1 MGRRKAETAAP
12 EAVAEAIVV
21 GAGPAGLAV
30 AAELG
35 RRGLSAAVLERSDG
49 VGASWRVRYDR
60 LRLNTS
66 RRMSGLPGHGIDR
79 GCGRWVG
86 RDDFVAYLEA
96 YARRH
101 GLRVLFGTEATRI
114 EREGGVISSWR
125 VETPRGPLRA
135 RFVVVAT
142 GFDRVPVLPEWPGK
156 EGFAGRLVHASS
168 YRNPAPYREK
178 DVLVVGLGSTGNEL
192 AVDLLEGGARSVRVA
207 VRTPPNVFPRESL
220 GVPTSLVARAGK
232 HLPAAV
238 ADRVGWALQRLAFGD
253 LSPHGLPRS
262 PQGAAT
268 TLRLRGHGIA
278 VDSGFVDALKR
289 GSVEVVAAV
298 ERFEGPDVVLGDGS
312 RLRPDAVIAATGYR
326 PGLEPLVGHLP
337 GVLGPDGRPKPLERM
352 PAGSEGLGFVGYA
365 IPVSGQLPEMAATAR
380 RIARAFAKQRRLAGA
395 AAEGRR
401 GRPRSASSTSP
412 ARPTARFGETP
423 RLASCRVDERGG
435 VEGWHEGPESP
446 MPTREMEGRSRPCP

>member
-1 MGRRKAETAAP
+1 MGTTIGETAQA
-12 EAVAEAIVV
+12 AEAIVV
-21 GAGPAGLAV
+21 GGGPAGLAA

-35 RRGLSAAVLERSDG
+35 RRGVPTLVLEGSG
-49 VGASWRVRYDR
+49 HVGGSWRGRYDR

-66 RRMSGLPGHGIDR
+66 RRMSGLPGYGIDPD
-79 GCGRWVG
+79 CGRWVG

-101 GLRVLFGTEATRI
+101 ALGVLLGTEATRI
-114 EREGGVISSWR
+114 EREGGLSSWR

-142 GFDRVPVLPEWPGK
+142 GFDRVPVLPEWPGR

-168 YRNPAPYREK
+168 YRNPAPYRGK

-207 VRTPPNVFPRESL
+207 VRTPPNVFPREWL

-232 HLPAAV
+232 RLPAAV
-238 ADRVGWALQRLAFGD
+238 ADRAGWVLQRLAFGD
-253 LSPHGLPRS
+253 LSSYGLPRA
-262 PQGAAT
+262 PHGVAT

-298 ERFEGPDVVLGDGS
+298 ERFEGPEVVLADGV

-337 GVLGPDGRPKPLERM
+337 GVLGPDGRPEPLERM
-352 PAGSEGLGFVGYA
+352 PAGSEGLGFVGYE

-380 RIARAFAKQRRLAGA
+380 RVARAFAEQRRFAGAGA
-395 AAEGRR
+395 ATESRQ
-401 GRPRSASSTSP
+401 GRPRGTQLTSP
-412 ARPTARFGETP
+412 ARPTARSGRTP
-423 RLASCRVDERGG
+423 GPASGRVDERGG
-435 VEGWHEGPESP
+435 VGVRREEREGL
-446 MPTREMEGRSRPCP
+446 TTLARETEERVRPCP